1 MMNDESPTDGLL
13 PHERYA
19 RAGHWWIEGAI
30 IVAFWSTLAGLDVA
44 QSAFDPRGGGQGG
57 MHPGESLYTFLEYA
71 LWIVATPVIF
81 WLARRFS
88 FERRGWP
95 GHLLLHVGAAVAV
108 SAAVDLAHHVLW
120 NALMTGRPRPVSL
133 AAVLGGFHFL
143 PELLLYLI
151 VLAAGFARDYFLR
164 YRGRV
169 DEAARLQA
177 EAAEQRA
184 RTVGLQAQ
192 LAESRLRAL
201 RAQLNPHFL
210 FNTLNF
216 ISSDLE
222 RDPRGV
228 RRMIARLSEL
238 LRYTLDKTDVREVPL
253 RQELGFI
260 DGYLEIQRIRFED
273 RLAVHHNVDPAV
285 LDALVPNLILQP
297 LVENAVKHGIAHRES
312 GGGIELR
319 AWRVGE
325 HLHLSVRDDG
335 PGLPPTNGDGDGD
348 GEATASQGI
357 GLRNTRERLEALYG
371 TAQRFV
377 LEPAEGGGLTAH
389 LVLPYHTGTDLYT
402 TALPE

>member
-1 MMNDESPTDGLL
+1 MNAESPPDGPPPSEALAQ
-13 PHERYA
+13 R
-19 RAGHWWIEGAI
+19 RRWWIEGAI
-30 IVAFWSTLAGLDVA
+30 IVAFWGTLAGLDVA
-44 QSAFDPRGGGQGG
+44 QSAFDPRGGDRGG
-57 MHPGESLYTFLEYA
+57 MRAGEALYTFLEYA
-71 LWIVATPVIF
+71 LWVIVTPAIF

-88 FERRGWP
+88 FDRRGWP
-95 GHLLLHVGAAVAV
+95 GRLLLHVGAAVAIP
-108 SAAVDLAHHVLW
+108 AAVDLAHHVLW
-120 NALMTGRPRPVSL
+120 NALMDGRPRPVSL

-164 YRGRV
+164 YRERV
-169 DEAARLQA
+169 DEAARLRA
-177 EAAEQRA
+177 EAAEQQA

-192 LAESRLRAL
+192 LAESRFRAL
-201 RAQLNPHFL
+201 RMQLSPHFL

-273 RLAVHHNVDPAV
+273 RLAVQRDVDPAV
-285 LDALVPNLILQP
+285 LDAFVPSLILQP
-297 LVENAVKHGIAHRES
+297 LVENAVKHGIAHCEE
-312 GGGIELR
+312 GGFIELR
-319 AWRVGE
+319 AWREGE

-335 PGLPPTNGDGDGD
+335 PGLSSTDGDG
-348 GEATASQGI
+348 TAAPGI

-371 TAQRFV
+371 TSQRFE
-377 LEPAEGGGLTAH
+377 LKPAEGGGLVAH

>member
-1 MMNDESPTDGLL
+1 MNAEPPPDG
-13 PHERYA
+13 PPSSNEHAQR
-19 RAGHWWIEGAI
+19 RRWWIEGAI
-30 IVAFWSTLAGLDVA
+30 IVAFWGTLAALDVA
-44 QSAFDPRGGGQGG
+44 QSTSDPRGGGRGG
-57 MHPGESLYTFLEYA
+57 MGPGESLYTFLEYA
-71 LWIVATPVIF
+71 LWVGVTPAIF

-95 GHLLLHVGAAVAV
+95 GRLLLHVGAAVAIP
-108 SAAVDLAHHVLW
+108 AAVDLAHHVLW
-120 NALMTGRPRPVSL
+120 NALMDGRPRSVSL

-164 YRGRV
+164 YQARV
-169 DEAARLQA
+169 DEAARLRA
-177 EAAEQRA
+177 EAAEQQARA
-184 RTVGLQAQ
+184 VGLQAQ

-201 RAQLNPHFL
+201 RTQLNPHFL

-238 LRYTLDKTDVREVPL
+238 LRYTLDKTDVREAPL

-273 RLAVHHNVDPAV
+273 RLAVQRDVDPAV
-285 LDALVPNLILQP
+285 LDALVPSLILQP
-297 LVENAVKHGIAHRES
+297 LVENAVKHGIAHREK

-319 AWRVGE
+319 AWREGE

-335 PGLPPTNGDGDGD
+335 PGLPPADGDG
-348 GEATASQGI
+348 TAAPGI

-371 TAQRFV
+371 TSQRFE
-377 LEPAEGGGLTAH
+377 LQPAEGGGLVAH

-402 TALPE
+402 IALPG